1 MTSQSP
7 RIYTYK
13 ITFEEVPYYYYGM
26 HEEKV
31 YDEEYWGSPQTHK
44 WMWDFY
50 TPKKQILETF
60 STRTDAGEVERR
72 LIKPVY
78 NTDKWCL
85 NENCGGVI
93 SLKTCSKAGKIGS
106 SKNKENKVGIF
117 SMTKKQQSLAG
128 KRSYESR
135 IKNGTD
141 GLSKLTK
148 KERQEHGSKMGKITY
163 ELKLGIHSLTSEEL
177 SEAGKVGYANG
188 IGKLTKE
195 EKSQLSKKNYEL
207 GFGIASLTPEERS
220 EVSKKGGTKT
230 YKQGKGCFS
239 LTPEERSEITRKVN
253 SQRWECCETGYVSTA
268 AGIVV
273 YQRARGIDTSKNNR
287 RKIS

>member
-13 ITFEEVPYYYYGM
+13 ITFDEVPYYYYGM

-31 YDEEYWGSPQTHK
+31 YDEEYWGSPYTNK
-44 WMWDFY
+44 WCWELY
-50 TPKKQILETF
+50 TPKKQILEVF
-60 STRTDAGEVERR
+60 DTRNNAGEVERR

-85 NENCGGVI
+85 NESCGGSF

-106 SKNKENKVGIF
+106 KKAKEMGVGIF
-117 SMTKKQQSLAG
+117 SMTKEQQSLVG
-128 KRSYESR
+128 IRSYESR

-148 KERQEHGSKMGKITY
+148 EERQEMGSKMGKIAY
-163 ELKLGIHSLTSEEL
+163 ELKLGIHSLSSEEL

-188 IGKLTKE
+188 IGKLTRE
-195 EKSQLSKKNYEL
+195 EKSQLGKKHYEL
-207 GFGIASLTPEERS
+207 GFGIGSLTPEERS

-268 AGIVV
+268 AGVV
-273 YQRARGIDTSKNNR
+273 AYQKARGIDTSK
-287 RKIS
+287 RKRIA

>member
-31 YDEEYWGSPQTHK
+31 YDEEYWGSPYTNK
-44 WMWDFY
+44 WCWELY
-50 TPKKQILETF
+50 TPKKQILEVF
-60 STRTDAGEVERR
+60 DTRKEANEVEIR

-78 NTDKWCL
+78 NNDKWCL
-85 NENCGGVI
+85 NENCGGMF
-93 SLKTCSKAGKIGS
+93 SLETCSKAGKIGS
-106 SKNKENKVGIF
+106 AKNKENKVGIF
-117 SMTKKQQSLAG
+117 SMTKEQQSLAG

-141 GLSKLTK
+141 GLLRLTK

-163 ELKLGIHSLTSEEL
+163 ELGLGIHSLTSEEL

-268 AGIVV
+268 AGVV
-273 YQRARGIDTSKNNR
+273 QYQKGKCIDTSKNNR
-287 RKIS
+287 RKIL